1 VGSIDLSSG
10 TPGDMKI
17 TYDPEADAL
26 SIRLREGQFECRT
39 VRLTE
44 DIALDF
50 APGEELVAVEV
61 LGASELGV
69 TPERPEIILERV
81 KGVVE
86 PAA

>member
-1 VGSIDLSSG
+1 
-10 TPGDMKI
+10 MRI

-39 VRLTE
+39 VRLTD

-50 APGEELVAVEV
+50 APGERLVSIEV

-69 TPERPEIILERV
+69 TSEHPEVILERI
-81 KGVVE
+81 KGVASQVT
-86 PAA
+86 